1 VVPAS
6 HTGPGPVPAGFSVRE
21 VEHLTEALSLLIG

>member
-6 HTGPGPVPAGFSVRE
+6 HTGPGPVPSGFSVRE
-21 VEHLTEALSLLIG
+21 VGHLAEALSLLIS